1 MESNVNASQE
11 NQLQERVSR
20 IVEGVLMLGGALIG
34 LWLLGVLLYFFL
46 K

>member
-11 NQLQERVSR
+11 NQLQDRVSR